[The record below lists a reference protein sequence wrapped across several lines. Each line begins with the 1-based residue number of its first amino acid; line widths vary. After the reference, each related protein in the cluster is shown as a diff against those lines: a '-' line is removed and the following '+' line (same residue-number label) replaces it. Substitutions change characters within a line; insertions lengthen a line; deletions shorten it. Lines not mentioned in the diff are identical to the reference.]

1 MISRKKCLI
10 FQLFFSFAYWNKYSE
25 LEAKHGH
32 WQRALDILHQG
43 LDPKAIPMSIDLW
56 INYLEMF
63 HKIYKNEENFDVL
76 FREQCERAVAVVGL
90 DFKSDVLWERF
101 IDWEHERKNIKFI
114 TEIYRRLVTIPTKL
128 YNKHWDNFIAH
139 VRDHHPRDILGKY

>member
-1 MISRKKCLI
+1 
-10 FQLFFSFAYWNKYSE
+10 
-25 LEAKHGH
+25 
-32 WQRALDILHQG
+32 
-43 LDPKAIPMSIDLW
+43 MSIDLW